1 MPFLSG
7 CLSAKVSIR
16 LFLFTYL
23 LTSNSMHL
31 DINISLHTNLF
42 FCLHMSKSA
51 CLSGYLSV
59 TSSPALLFNFT
70 CTYGAHLLHGL
81 SVDLSDCLS
90 GYHLIIS
97 LPLYPILTF
106 STLQRLFHN
115 PLLQLLILFMTVF
128 DRIHGFDENWYDGW
142 FTKNASRTHG
152 FLWPSWY

>member
-1 MPFLSG
+1 MSVCESVHSFISVYLFIALS
-7 CLSAKVSIR
+7 
-16 LFLFTYL
+16 
-23 LTSNSMHL
+23 TSNSMHL

-115 PLLQLLILFMTVF
+115 PLLQLLILFMAVF
-128 DRIHGFDENWYDGW
+128 DCIHGFDENWYDGW